1 MRGCDAAPQAGA
13 TLTTAACAARR
24 SPLSRRSPA
33 VAVPVVLT
41 KCSRRPRTRRDILYW
56 TQSASPT
63 QTGDEV
69 DRLRL

>member
-1 MRGCDAAPQAGA
+1 M
-13 TLTTAACAARR
+13 LTTAVCAARR
-24 SPLSRRSPA
+24 RPFSRRSPA

-41 KCSRRPRTRRDILYW
+41 KCSRSPGTRRDIRYW

-69 DRLRL
+69 DRLLL